1 MYILYQILVNII
13 RIVYLTEVSRNNYTK
28 MKKMSLNLSGE
39 FKRKNILITGGTG
52 SIGMSLAKQLIKYNP
67 KEIRIFSNSENSIF
81 EARENLG
88 RNPIYKFMVG
98 DVRDKDR
105 LNLAIRNVDI
115 VYHTAALKHIEI
127 CADNPFDAVK
137 TNVVGTSNILEASI
151 IEEIEKFVFIST
163 DKATNPT
170 STLGGSKLLAE
181 RLTLNAGTY
190 TRKGTSKFAVVRF
203 GNVLGSRG
211 SVYQIF
217 QKQIKMKKPLTVTD
231 KRMTRFIMSLS
242 DAASMILNVT
252 KILNDGEIYILKMPS
267 IRIEDLAKG
276 MLHVYGLRFPDYRN
290 TSSLKITK
298 PRGERFHE
306 SLITK
311 EEVPYCHDI
320 GNMYKISKTENKK
333 QLSSKEFSSE
343 TASRISQSRLH
354 KTINE
359 LIDEYV

>member
-1 MYILYQILVNII
+1 MKNMNLDL
-13 RIVYLTEVSRNNYTK
+13 SRELK
-28 MKKMSLNLSGE
+28 G
-39 FKRKNILITGGTG
+39 KNILITGGTG
-52 SIGMSLAKQLIKYNP
+52 SIGIGLAKQLVKYNP
-67 KEIRIFSNSENSIF
+67 KEIRIFSNDENSIF
-81 EARENLG
+81 EAKENLG
-88 RNPIYKFMVG
+88 VNHIYKFMVG

-115 VYHTAALKHIEI
+115 VFHAAAMKHIEI
-127 CADNPFDAVK
+127 CEDNPFDAVK
-137 TNVVGTSNILEASI
+137 TNVIGTSNILESSI
-151 IEEIEKFVFIST
+151 IEGIEKFVFIST

-181 RLTLNAGTY
+181 RLTLDAGTY
-190 TRKGTSKFAVVRF
+190 VRKDKTKFAIVRF

-211 SVYQIF
+211 SVFQIF
-217 QKQIKMKKPLTVTD
+217 QNQIKMKKPLTVTD
-231 KRMTRFIMSLS
+231 KSMTRFIMSIS
-242 DAASMILNVT
+242 DAASMILEVT
-252 KILNDGEIYILKMPS
+252 KILKDGEIYILKMPS

-306 SLITK
+306 LLITK
-311 EEVPYCHDI
+311 EEMPYCHDI

-333 QLSSKEFSSE
+333 QLPYKEFSSE
-343 TASRISQSRLH
+343 TASRISQSKLH

-359 LIDEYV
+359 LIDEYVSF

>member
-1 MYILYQILVNII
+1 
-13 RIVYLTEVSRNNYTK
+13 
-28 MKKMSLNLSGE
+28 MKKTSLNLSRE
-39 FKRKNILITGGTG
+39 FKGKNILITGGTG
-52 SIGMSLAKQLIKYNP
+52 SIGLGLAKQLIKYNP
-67 KEIRIFSNSENSIF
+67 KEIRIFSNDENSIF
-81 EARENLG
+81 EAKENLG
-88 RNPIYKFMVG
+88 VNHIYKFMVG
-98 DVRDKDR
+98 DVRDNDR

-115 VYHTAALKHIEI
+115 VYHTAAMKHVEI
-127 CADNPFDAVK
+127 CEDNPFDAVK

-151 IEEIEKFVFIST
+151 IEGIKKFVFIST

-181 RLTLNAGTY
+181 RLTLGAGTY
-190 TRKGTSKFAVVRF
+190 SGKGKTKFAIVRF

-211 SVYQIF
+211 SVFQIF
-217 QKQIKMKKPLTVTD
+217 QKQIRTKKPLTVTD
-231 KRMTRFIMSLS
+231 KNMTRFIMSIS

-290 TSSLKITK
+290 TSSIKITK

-306 SLITK
+306 LLISK
-311 EEVPYCHDI
+311 EEMPYCHDM
-320 GNMYKISKTENKK
+320 GDMYKISKTGNKK
-333 QLSSKEFSSE
+333 QLSSREFSSE
-343 TASRISQSRLH
+343 TASRISQSKLH

-359 LIDEYV
+359 LIDEYVSF

>member
-1 MYILYQILVNII
+1 MKNMNLDL
-13 RIVYLTEVSRNNYTK
+13 SRELK
-28 MKKMSLNLSGE
+28 G
-39 FKRKNILITGGTG
+39 KNILITGGTG
-52 SIGMSLAKQLIKYNP
+52 SIGIGLAKQLVKYNP
-67 KEIRIFSNSENSIF
+67 KEIRIFSNDENSIF
-81 EARENLG
+81 EAKENLG
-88 RNPIYKFMVG
+88 VNRIYKFMIG

-115 VYHTAALKHIEI
+115 VFHAAAMKHIEI
-127 CADNPFDAVK
+127 CEDNPFDAVK
-137 TNVVGTSNILEASI
+137 TNVIGTSNILESSI
-151 IEEIEKFVFIST
+151 IEGIEKFVFIST

-181 RLTLNAGTY
+181 RLTLDAGTY
-190 TRKGTSKFAVVRF
+190 VRKDKTKFAIVRF

-211 SVYQIF
+211 SVFQIF
-217 QKQIKMKKPLTVTD
+217 QNQIKMKKPLTVTD
-231 KRMTRFIMSLS
+231 KSMTRFIMSIS
-242 DAASMILNVT
+242 DAASMILEVT
-252 KILNDGEIYILKMPS
+252 KILKDGEIYILKMPS

-306 SLITK
+306 LLITK
-311 EEVPYCHDI
+311 EEMPYCHDI

-333 QLSSKEFSSE
+333 QLPYKEFSSE
-343 TASRISQSRLH
+343 TASRISQSKLH

-359 LIDEYV
+359 LIDEYVSF